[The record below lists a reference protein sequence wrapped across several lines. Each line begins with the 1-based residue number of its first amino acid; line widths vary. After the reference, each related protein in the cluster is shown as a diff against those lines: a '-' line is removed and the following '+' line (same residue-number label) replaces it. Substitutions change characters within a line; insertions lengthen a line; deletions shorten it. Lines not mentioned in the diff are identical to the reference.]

1 MIYIVRH
8 GQTDWNKLG
17 KNQGQTDIPLNETG
31 INQAYELK
39 EVLKDYNFDLVF
51 SSPLKRALETARIV
65 VGDKV
70 ITDDRLKERGNGIL
84 EGKTHD
90 EIIKIVGTGNLYT
103 DLVEDNTLGIESLD
117 HIQERVNSFFDEILD
132 KYKGKNILIVTH
144 AGTIINI
151 RYYFE
156 KVSDTTVLK
165 NCEVLKY
172 DN

>member
-51 SSPLKRALETARIV
+51 SSPLKRALETAIIV
-65 VGDKV
+65 AGDKT

-84 EGKTHD
+84 EGKTSD
-90 EIIKIVGTGNLYT
+90 EIQDILEKENIDIN
-103 DLVEDNTLGIESLD
+103 DFEEDRLGIESVKHL
-117 HIQERVNSFFDEILD
+117 QERINSFLDEILE

-151 RYYFE
+151 RYFFE
-156 KVSDTTVLK
+156 NVYDTTILK